1 MLIPYQGE
9 PILLQGLF
17 KGVEEK
23 FLIHVT
29 EVADSSINTSAPELP
44 SAITALLQQFADV
57 MSPLVELPPVRNC
70 DHSIPLIVGAHPVY
84 IRPYRFAPALKDEIE
99 HQVTEMLQKGLIR
112 PSTSA
117 FSSPVLLVKKKDGS
131 FRFCVDYRYLNTLTL
146 KSRFPIPIFDQLVD
160 ELSGASWFSTLDLI
174 SGYHQVRMKQGE
186 EHKTTFQT
194 HHGHFEFLVMPFG
207 LSGAPRTFQNA
218 MNTSLAP
225 LLRKCVIVFFLMILL
240 CTVTHWMIMWLT

>member
-1 MLIPYQGE
+1 
-9 PILLQGLF
+9 
-17 KGVEEK
+17 
-23 FLIHVT
+23 
-29 EVADSSINTSAPELP
+29 
-44 SAITALLQQFADV
+44 
-57 MSPLVELPPVRNC
+57 
-70 DHSIPLIVGAHPVY
+70 
-84 IRPYRFAPALKDEIE
+84 
-99 HQVTEMLQKGLIR
+99 MLQKGLIR

-186 EHKTTFQT
+186 EHKTAFQT

-207 LSGAPRTFQNA
+207 LSGSPGTFQNA

-225 LLRKCVIVFFLMILL
+225 LLRKCVIVFFDDILVYSHTL
-240 CTVTHWMIMWLT
+240 DDHVAHLTAVLTILRQDHWHVKPSKCSFAKRQISYLGHIISELGVSTDMSKVEAVLQWPSPTNLKELRSF